1 MGKLVDGV
9 WRGERYDT
17 EKSGGRFQRSD
28 SAFRDWVTAD
38 GSSGFAAG
46 PGRHH
51 LYVSLACPW
60 ARGTPIFRKLKG
72 LEEIISVDVAHW
84 RMAEID
90 FGAPHGRA
98 ARVMRRAGLKAR
110 QRLLGRRA
118 RPCNSPGSPYA
129 LPL

>member
-17 EKSGGRFQRSD
+17 EKSGGRFRRSD

-60 ARGTPIFRKLKG
+60 ARGTLIFRKLKG
-72 LEEIISVDVAHW
+72 LEEIITVDVAHW
-84 RMAEID
+84 HMAEID
-90 FGAPHGRA
+90 FDAPHGR
-98 ARVMRRAGLKAR
+98 G
-110 QRLLGRRA
+110 
-118 RPCNSPGSPYA
+118 
-129 LPL
+129 